1 MFPGRVRIPGQDGG
15 IMPKREAL
23 DDALQRVG
31 LSCLMWHPAIAVH
44 ESSYELATDVDWCL
58 EPVRDLTK
66 AEQSSLGEAIGR
78 AITDPTG
85 SRQDL
90 FELLLSLAP
99 DSE

>member
-1 MFPGRVRIPGQDGG
+1 MFPVGVRTARQDGG
-15 IMPKREAL
+15 NMPNREAL

-31 LSCLMWHPAIAVH
+31 LACLMWHPAITVD
-44 ESSYELATDVDWCL
+44 EPGYELATDVDWCL

-85 SRQDL
+85 SRQNL
-90 FELLLSLAP
+90 FDMLLSLAP

>member
-1 MFPGRVRIPGQDGG
+1 MRIAGQDGG
-15 IMPKREAL
+15 IMPNREAL

-31 LSCLMWHPAIAVH
+31 LACLMWHPATGVD
-44 ESSYELATDVDWCL
+44 EPGYELVTDVDWCL

-66 AEQSSLGEAIGR
+66 EERSSLRVAIGR

-85 SRQDL
+85 YRQDL
-90 FELLLSLAP
+90 FDILLRLAP